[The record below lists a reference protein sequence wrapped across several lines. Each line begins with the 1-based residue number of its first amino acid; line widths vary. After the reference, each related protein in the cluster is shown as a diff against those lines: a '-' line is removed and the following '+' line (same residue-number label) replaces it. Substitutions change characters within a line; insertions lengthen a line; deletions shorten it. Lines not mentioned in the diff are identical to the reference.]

1 MINKVSKMIPFTEI
15 FKSKMGKGAMKDG
28 ISDIFAVDG
37 RDDLTEDE
45 KIPMRITAVGDLVAG
60 GVMSTV
66 NPFGLI
72 IGGGI
77 ILTNLGIRRAVEGGL
92 HKKVKGA
99 WKGSRKRAEDAN
111 IDVQE
116 PDIIQNPCLPNGSMM
131 IQMVR

>member
-1 MINKVSKMIPFTEI
+1 
-15 FKSKMGKGAMKDG
+15 
-28 ISDIFAVDG
+28 
-37 RDDLTEDE
+37 
-45 KIPMRITAVGDLVAG
+45 
-60 GVMSTV
+60 MSTA